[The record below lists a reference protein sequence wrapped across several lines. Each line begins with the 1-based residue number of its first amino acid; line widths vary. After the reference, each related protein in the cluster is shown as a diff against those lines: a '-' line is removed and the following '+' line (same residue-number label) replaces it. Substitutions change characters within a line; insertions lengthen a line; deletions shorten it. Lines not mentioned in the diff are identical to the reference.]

1 MNIENTFNPKRFML
15 LFKKDLIQG
24 YRPLLITLAAAVGA
38 TFFLLL
44 VSTPGE
50 VSQEVHM
57 GLFTPMLWA
66 GGLIF
71 TSLIFKEAHALNQI
85 HGWLMT
91 PASRLEKYLQ
101 KLLLTTVFFT
111 LALIVT
117 FFTASALNTLVYLL
131 FFSQRPPLFNP
142 FQSWVWI
149 NIGHYM
155 IVQSIFFLGAAWFR
169 KFNFVKTVLTLN
181 VLQIAAALVLGLIAG
196 LVYWTPIRE
205 ASHGNAAWFMEAGQ
219 ILTLR
224 FTSVNPALITIGKV
238 VYFGLLAPFFWI
250 VSWLRMKE
258 IEVKDGI

>member
-1 MNIENTFNPKRFML
+1 MTLNNTFNPDRFFL

-24 YRPLLITLAAAVGA
+24 YKTLLITVAAVIGA

-50 VSQEVHM
+50 ASEEVYM
-57 GLFTPMLWA
+57 GLFIPMLWA

-71 TSLIFKEAHALNQI
+71 SSLIFKEAHSINLI

-101 KLLLTTVFFT
+101 KLLMTTIFFII
-111 LALIVT
+111 ALLIT
-117 FFTASALNTLVYLL
+117 FFAATALNSLVYLL
-131 FFSQRPPLFNP
+131 FFSLRPPLFNP

-149 NIGHYM
+149 NIGHYL
-155 IVQSIFFLGAAWFR
+155 IVQSIFFLGAVWFR

-181 VLQIAAALVLGLIAG
+181 VLQLAFSIVLGLIAG
-196 LVYWTPIRE
+196 LTYWTPIRE
-205 ASHGNAAWFMEAGQ
+205 AIHGNGFFFMEAGQ
-219 ILTLR
+219 ILTMK
-224 FTSVNPALITIGKV
+224 FSQVNPVLITVAKII
-238 VYFGLLAPFFWI
+238 YFGLLAPFFWF
-250 VSWLRMKE
+250 VSWLKMKE

>member
-1 MNIENTFNPKRFML
+1 MKLLNTFNPDRFFL
-15 LFKKDLIQG
+15 LFKKDLLQG
-24 YRPLLITLAAAVGA
+24 YKTLLITLAATIGA

-44 VSTPGE
+44 VSSPGE
-50 VSQEVHM
+50 ASSEVHM
-57 GLFTPMLWA
+57 GLFIPMLWA

-71 TSLIFKEAHALNQI
+71 TSMVFKEAHSINLI

-101 KLLLTTVFFT
+101 KLLLTTIFFII
-111 LALIVT
+111 ALLVS
-117 FFTASALNTLVYLL
+117 FFTASALNSLVYIL

-149 NIGHYM
+149 NIGHYL
-155 IVQSIFFLGAAWFR
+155 IVQSIFFLGAVWFR
-169 KFNFVKTVLTLN
+169 KFNFVKTILTLN
-181 VLQIAAALVLGLIAG
+181 VLQIAFTIVIGLIAG

-205 ASHGNAAWFMEAGQ
+205 ASHGNGYFFMEAGQ
-219 ILTLR
+219 ILTMK
-224 FTSVNPALITIGKV
+224 FSQVNPKLITTAKII
-238 VYFGLLAPFFWI
+238 YFGLLAPFFWF

>member
-1 MNIENTFNPKRFML
+1 MNLNNTFNPDRFFL

-24 YRPLLITLAAAVGA
+24 YKTLLITAAAVIGA

-50 VSQEVHM
+50 ASQEVHM
-57 GLFTPMLWA
+57 GLFIPMLWA

-71 TSLIFKEAHALNQI
+71 TSLVFKEAHSINLI

-101 KLLLTTVFFT
+101 KLLMTTVFFIVAL
-111 LALIVT
+111 LAA
-117 FFTASALNTLVYLL
+117 FFVSTALNSLVYLL

-149 NIGHYM
+149 NIGHYL
-155 IVQSIFFLGAAWFR
+155 IVQSIFFLGAIWFR
-169 KFNFVKTVLTLN
+169 KFNFVKTVLTIN
-181 VLQIAAALVLGLIAG
+181 VLQTAIVIVLGLIAG

-205 ASHGNAAWFMEAGQ
+205 AAQGNGFFFMEAGQ
-219 ILTLR
+219 IMTMK
-224 FTSVNPALITIGKV
+224 FSQINPMLITTAKII
-238 VYFGLLAPFFWI
+238 YFGLFAPFFWF

-258 IEVKDGI
+258 VEVKDGI